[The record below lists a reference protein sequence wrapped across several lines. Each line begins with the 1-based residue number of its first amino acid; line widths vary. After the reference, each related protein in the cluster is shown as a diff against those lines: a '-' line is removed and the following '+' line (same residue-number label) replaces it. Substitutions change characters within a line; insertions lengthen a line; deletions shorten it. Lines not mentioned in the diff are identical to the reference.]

1 MLQSS
6 DRIDPV
12 NNEFQ
17 TSLTNGLLILSI
29 LFLIF
34 SIICYTF
41 VKRLRS
47 LRSIKINI
55 GFAASLSLAS
65 SLFLL
70 QNLLVKHDNTG
81 IIKLVCVWENEHR
94 SIIPLSPH
102 IIIIQYTMLDPCFSG
117 KCSLLDLHGT
127 PALHVAERL
136 LLDDGAGSGHVFVLG
151 KGVRISCFAFHA

>member
-34 SIICYTF
+34 SIICYTL

-70 QNLLVKHDNTG
+70 QNVLVKHDNTG
-81 IIKLVCVWENEHR
+81 IIKLVCV
-94 SIIPLSPH
+94 
-102 IIIIQYTMLDPCFSG
+102 
-117 KCSLLDLHGT
+117 
-127 PALHVAERL
+127 
-136 LLDDGAGSGHVFVLG
+136 
-151 KGVRISCFAFHA
+151 